1 MTALQELTS
10 LRAENA
16 SLKAVAA
23 ALPEKDSALAA
34 VTSER
39 DTLAV
44 ANTGLI
50 AERDGLAAKL
60 ATAEKANKDFAAAV
74 ETKAAAVAVQQ
85 LAAVGAQPAKA
96 APAPAAVNIVA
107 ALEAEKDPAKRA
119 KLFKENRAAIRAEFN
134 RTHLD

>member
-23 ALPEKDSALAA
+23 ALPEKDSALAEA
-34 VTSER
+34 TIAR
-39 DTLAV
+39 DTLAAV
-44 ANTGLI
+44 NAGLI

-60 ATAEKANKDFAAAV
+60 AAAEQSNKDFAAAV

-96 APAPAAVNIVA
+96 ATAPAAVNIIA
-107 ALEAEKDPAKRA
+107 ALDAEKDPAKRA
-119 KLFKENRAAIRAEFN
+119 KLYKENRAAIRAEFN